1 MSGDE
6 LQAFLDKNAKWH
18 RDRRARDTKVCMTGW
33 INYYL
38 MRAKNADSNERR
50 LLWLD
55 YAEKEKLKHNN
66 LRAPDSR
73 ALLSQL
79 LSEDSSAIE
88 IAKLKEIVH
97 ASQTEQNKAEK

>member
-1 MSGDE
+1 
-6 LQAFLDKNAKWH
+6 
-18 RDRRARDTKVCMTGW
+18 
-33 INYYL
+33 
-38 MRAKNADSNERR
+38 MRAKNSDTNERR

-79 LSEDSSAIE
+79 LSQDSSTIE
-88 IAKLKEIVH
+88 ITKLKEIIN
-97 ASQTEQNKAEK
+97 ASKMEATKSAEVALIR

>member
-1 MSGDE
+1 
-6 LQAFLDKNAKWH
+6 
-18 RDRRARDTKVCMTGW
+18 
-33 INYYL
+33 
-38 MRAKNADSNERR
+38 MRAKNSDSNERR

-79 LSEDSSAIE
+79 LSEDPSAIE
-88 IAKLKEIVH
+88 ITKLKEIVN